1 MDYQEEGDPSAD
13 ILVTAGPST
22 ASNGR
27 EPNKTQEDGD
37 WQTVLTLRQRKEQA
51 KQKQNQT
58 KGSGQ
63 VSGELRA
70 TYQTAGT
77 SPFTKKTPIY
87 KKLPPLPEE
96 DFKVIVRPHK
106 GLAIRDFTS
115 PPTSQSR
122 YQSERRPGS
131 RRPVRQ
137 GDTRPGSGNRTC
149 HLKFIADSSQHPK
162 PRAPAVLSRQC
173 ASAVA
178 AAAGMSQD
186 DVIDAVDMTPEEII
200 DWREKFVYSD
210 TKRPSPTSPSTLKT
224 RPQVSH
230 DLPRPP
236 PLPAAEYKIIL
247 RVHGG
252 VNCANIHPVSLRD
265 IVIKSTGL
273 SAAATSLDRLR
284 ANEINNTIII
294 STPCMDRADR
304 YLKIATLTIMD
315 KSYEVST
322 HVADPKN
329 SCRGI
334 IKLPA
339 SLVEGNVLVKLR
351 DSNPTIK
358 ILAARRMGSTDSI
371 LVTFEGSKVPF
382 YIDYLRT
389 DLRCRP
395 YRQKVEACARCRQ
408 LGHRQDVCPNVTICL
423 CPKCGTPDPPED
435 HSCTP
440 TCIICNGTHETGS
453 SECRLRYKP
462 RTPPPAPPETKL
474 TLLARNN
481 IQASNQHPGQEKPQS
496 NSGRK
501 NSATAA
507 QVLASKQ
514 AWPPL
519 TPRNEERP
527 PINHTKVSWA
537 GVVSHNSSSS
547 LDADNSLIKYLLN
560 QNEILKAEIKQ
571 LKAMLHPPPHRNQ

>member
-1 MDYQEEGDPSAD
+1 
-13 ILVTAGPST
+13 
-22 ASNGR
+22 
-27 EPNKTQEDGD
+27 
-37 WQTVLTLRQRKEQA
+37 
-51 KQKQNQT
+51 
-58 KGSGQ
+58 
-63 VSGELRA
+63 
-70 TYQTAGT
+70 
-77 SPFTKKTPIY
+77 
-87 KKLPPLPEE
+87 
-96 DFKVIVRPHK
+96 
-106 GLAIRDFTS
+106 
-115 PPTSQSR
+115 
-122 YQSERRPGS
+122 
-131 RRPVRQ
+131 
-137 GDTRPGSGNRTC
+137 
-149 HLKFIADSSQHPK
+149 
-162 PRAPAVLSRQC
+162 
-173 ASAVA
+173 
-178 AAAGMSQD
+178 MSQD
-186 DVIDAVDMTPEEII
+186 DVVDAVDMTPEEII

-230 DLPRPP
+230 NLPRPP

-423 CPKCGTPDPPED
+423 SKMR
-435 HSCTP
+435 HAR
-440 TCIICNGTHETGS
+440 S
-453 SECRLRYKP
+453 S
-462 RTPPPAPPETKL
+462 
-474 TLLARNN
+474 
-481 IQASNQHPGQEKPQS
+481 
-496 NSGRK
+496 
-501 NSATAA
+501 
-507 QVLASKQ
+507 
-514 AWPPL
+514 
-519 TPRNEERP
+519 
-527 PINHTKVSWA
+527 
-537 GVVSHNSSSS
+537 
-547 LDADNSLIKYLLN
+547 
-560 QNEILKAEIKQ
+560 
-571 LKAMLHPPPHRNQ
+571 

>member
-1 MDYQEEGDPSAD
+1 
-13 ILVTAGPST
+13 
-22 ASNGR
+22 
-27 EPNKTQEDGD
+27 
-37 WQTVLTLRQRKEQA
+37 
-51 KQKQNQT
+51 
-58 KGSGQ
+58 
-63 VSGELRA
+63 
-70 TYQTAGT
+70 
-77 SPFTKKTPIY
+77 
-87 KKLPPLPEE
+87 
-96 DFKVIVRPHK
+96 
-106 GLAIRDFTS
+106 
-115 PPTSQSR
+115 
-122 YQSERRPGS
+122 
-131 RRPVRQ
+131 
-137 GDTRPGSGNRTC
+137 
-149 HLKFIADSSQHPK
+149 
-162 PRAPAVLSRQC
+162 
-173 ASAVA
+173 
-178 AAAGMSQD
+178 MSQD
-186 DVIDAVDMTPEEII
+186 DVVDAVDMTPEEII

-230 DLPRPP
+230 NLPRPP

-527 PINHTKVSWA
+527 PINHTKA
-537 GVVSHNSSSS
+537 GRHHRRQVTDLDAAKLIDPSKRLALFLPATMTGDHVYGWTVIFKLARLGDLPVVSV
-547 LDADNSLIKYLLN
+547 DVFVAKEEADGLGALCGSCFACDKRL
-560 QNEILKAEIKQ
+560 
-571 LKAMLHPPPHRNQ
+571 R